1 MVLLGILLFILMV
14 TVIGASVSD
23 GLIRRGETLTAGG
36 KRAKRIGIGLA
47 ALFSSL
53 IVYGGNSW
61 WQHWADRY
69 RHFMFQ
75 PMHASYQLRR
85 DSGGNQLT
93 FPIEPGPPQARG
105 WLPYLGPDD
114 GQLWTLLFVRFPGV
128 RV

>member
-1 MVLLGILLFILMV
+1 MPAGKGDLVVPIVAVSTARKKLPAITGYVLVLLGILLFILMV

-85 DSGGNQLT
+85 DNGVDQPALRS
-93 FPIEPGPPQARG
+93 
-105 WLPYLGPDD
+105 LP
-114 GQLWTLLFVRFPGV
+114 T
-128 RV
+128 